1 MSNADTDC
9 LQVSDGLFLHPISLA
24 GLGLKVH
31 LNHQGRC
38 CPCNTRSDSPF
49 TCITVVDI
57 SGIHQVNTVY
67 CVCQPTGQGNARW
80 QQLLRH
86 GLYPSTTDR
95 IHSVFTLEVLKF
107 FHVRSFPKGD
117 RCLQIHHRLSIFNPK
132 QTCTTSGQRFSG
144 AQMAQRWWMQ

>member
-1 MSNADTDC
+1 MSDADTDC

-24 GLGLKVH
+24 GLGLKMH

-38 CPCNTRSDSPF
+38 CARNTGSDSPF

-57 SGIHQVNTVY
+57 SGIHQMNTVY

-86 GLYPSTTDR
+86 GLSQFPYATVTTVTPEQHHEILLAFPVILSLYATQSAHMRPWTYVD
-95 IHSVFTLEVLKF
+95 TLEPRARPHPHTVT
-107 FHVRSFPKGD
+107 HED
-117 RCLQIHHRLSIFNPK
+117 
-132 QTCTTSGQRFSG
+132 T
-144 AQMAQRWWMQ
+144 